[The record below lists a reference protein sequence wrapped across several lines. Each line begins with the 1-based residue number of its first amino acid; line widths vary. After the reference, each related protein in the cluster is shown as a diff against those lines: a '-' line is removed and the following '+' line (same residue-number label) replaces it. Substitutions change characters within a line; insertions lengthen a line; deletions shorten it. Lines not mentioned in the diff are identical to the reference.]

1 MIKTFVILLM
11 IVPIPALCA
20 DEGRPADITPDQF
33 EVIRDTCTKEWP
45 RDYRMRAFCEQS
57 QFEAIRELRKSSR

>member
-20 DEGRPADITPDQF
+20 EGRPADITPDQF